1 MPVPARVIVRDIA
14 VLLLTVLL
22 MGASHTVGAAGAGG
36 IALAVLAGALV
47 AFSGFLLHEW
57 GHLLGGL
64 SRRARMQPADGVLSI
79 FLFKFD
85 SSVNSREQFL
95 AMSIGGFISSA
106 LAVAVLLAI
115 LSFNLLADQ
124 IALALTVLG
133 VIATF
138 VLEVPG
144 AWKVYKGAP
153 LPTGAAYVSSA
164 S

>member
-1 MPVPARVIVRDIA
+1 MPVPARVIARDI
-14 VLLLTVLL
+14 VLLLLTVLL
-22 MGASHTVGAAGAGG
+22 MSASHTVGNAGLGG
-36 IALAVLAGALV
+36 ILLAVLAGAMV
-47 AFSGFLLHEW
+47 AVCGFLLHEW

-64 SRRARMQPADGVLSI
+64 SRGARMQPADGVLSI

-106 LAVAVLLAI
+106 LVVAVLLAI
-115 LSFNLLADQ
+115 LSFNVLADQ

-144 AWKVYKGAP
+144 AWKVHKGAP